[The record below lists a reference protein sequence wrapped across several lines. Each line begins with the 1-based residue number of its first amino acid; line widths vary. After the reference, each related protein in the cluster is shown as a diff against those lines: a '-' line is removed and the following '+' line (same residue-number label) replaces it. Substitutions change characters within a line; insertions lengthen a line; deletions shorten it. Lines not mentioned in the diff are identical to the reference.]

1 MTFFTVIGIIVVAL
15 MALAAAI
22 ALSVAAYSVAENNT
36 RTHPRI
42 AMLFTVLAA
51 ISMPMYLLGG
61 LSVYGQLQGIT
72 PSELAPFIMVLA
84 GVSTV
89 NIAVSVSNER
99 KRQSR
104 FA

>member
-1 MTFFTVIGIIVVAL
+1 MTFFTVVGIIVVAL
-15 MALAAAI
+15 VALALAI
-22 ALSVAAYSVAENNT
+22 ALSVAAYSVAESNT
-36 RTHPRI
+36 RDRPRI
-42 AMLFTVLAA
+42 AMAWTVLAA

-61 LSVYGQLQGIT
+61 LSVYAQLRGIT
-72 PSELAPFIMVLA
+72 PGELAPFIMVMV

-89 NIAVSVSNER
+89 NIAVSVHNEL